1 MSSYLITIFCCVSN
15 RKLRPEEKSKF
26 FIHDGFCAFLF
37 SSFDLFKRH
46 VAKTDGQLP
55 CGLENQIMFY
65 LDNVLLMRLFINY
78 LNFFMQIYHLRYLMI
93 FHCLFVIQNFTWR
106 IFSTGLRSRSTKL
119 MKMLIRILTFIMAYS
134 YNILYIWEH
143 ITTLRYLS
151 NEFAWASLIIETV
164 TIGGDMWTWSFVP
177 TSKRTVAENRVF
189 VFKTWKCRKKGLGI
203 IIYAK

>member
-15 RKLRPEEKSKF
+15 RKLWPEEKSKF

-55 CGLENQIMFY
+55 CGLEDQIMFY
-65 LDNVLLMRLFINY
+65 IDYELFMRLL
-78 LNFFMQIYHLRYLMI
+78 LNDLKFLKIIYHLRYLMI

-119 MKMLIRILTFIMAYS
+119 MKMLIKILAFIMAY
-134 YNILYIWEH
+134 
-143 ITTLRYLS
+143 
-151 NEFAWASLIIETV
+151 
-164 TIGGDMWTWSFVP
+164 
-177 TSKRTVAENRVF
+177 
-189 VFKTWKCRKKGLGI
+189 
-203 IIYAK
+203 

>member
-15 RKLRPEEKSKF
+15 RKLRPEQKSKF

-55 CGLENQIMFY
+55 CGLENEIMFY

-78 LNFFMQIYHLRYLMI
+78 LNFLVQIFHLRYLMI
-93 FHCLFVIQNFTWR
+93 FHCLFIIQNFTWR

-119 MKMLIRILTFIMAYS
+119 MKMLIRILTFIIAYS
-134 YNILYIWEH
+134 YTTFYIFES
-143 ITTLRYLS
+143 I
-151 NEFAWASLIIETV
+151 
-164 TIGGDMWTWSFVP
+164 
-177 TSKRTVAENRVF
+177 
-189 VFKTWKCRKKGLGI
+189 
-203 IIYAK
+203 